1 MRSNCEFLYQETE
14 INLKC
19 VLKNDLYLMQVE
31 EKVSRGLVSKLRS
44 SSEFKDIEKK
54 QMILQ
59 LLGAKFVEKHLK
71 DEPYVPN
78 VLVSSS

>member
-1 MRSNCEFLYQETE
+1 MVWKILCTWLQ
-14 INLKC
+14 I
-19 VLKNDLYLMQVE
+19 E

-78 VLVSSS
+78 ILVSNNDIDTVGPALFDYL